1 MPGEVQYGYTNDII
15 LIFGLISIVIY
26 GIMAVCYWTLRKEI
40 NQGVKEVLDYLFKG
54 QIGKRV
60 RKNWWLLALL
70 FITSA
75 GIYLIKR

>member
-54 QIGKRV
+54 QIGKRI
-60 RKNWWLLALL
+60 RKNWRLLALL

>member
-1 MPGEVQYGYTNDII
+1 MSTEVQYGYTNDII
-15 LIFGLISIVIY
+15 LIFGLVDIVIF
-26 GIMAVCYWTLRKEI
+26 GIMAVCYWTLKKEI

-54 QIGKRV
+54 QIIKRV

-70 FITSA
+70 VITSA

>member
-60 RKNWWLLALL
+60 RKNWWLSALL